1 MKDRVNP
8 HPGQGIEKRS
18 CIGQILILKMKNKRA
33 ILKIT
38 KSNWIF
44 FNFIKL

>member
-33 ILKIT
+33 ILKGT
-38 KSNWIF
+38 GK
-44 FNFIKL
+44 IKVDT